1 MHLRW
6 EAVKKASEAH
16 NTSKQDSLLLVSD
29 ALGNLLRHS
38 IEDILS
44 LEVTTCKLDAQAI
57 IGIIQAYDPMF
68 LFKQ

>member
-16 NTSKQDSLLLVSD
+16 NASKQDSLLLVSD

-57 IGIIQAYDPMF
+57 IGIIQAYGPRF